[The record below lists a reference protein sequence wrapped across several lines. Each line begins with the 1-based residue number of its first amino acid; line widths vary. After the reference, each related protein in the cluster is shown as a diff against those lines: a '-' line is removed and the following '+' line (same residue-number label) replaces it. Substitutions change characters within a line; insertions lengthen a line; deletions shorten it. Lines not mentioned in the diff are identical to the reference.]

1 MTWYRITQPENI
13 PVRQGRV
20 VRLGALELAVFN
32 LGGAFRAVQSR
43 CPHKQ
48 GPLADG
54 IVAGDDIICPLHNW
68 RMSLDTGF
76 VKAPQD
82 ESETCVKTYP
92 CRVEDGVVKVAVP
105 EEALRAGT
113 LDGEAA

>member
-1 MTWYRITQPENI
+1 MKWIRVTPVQNI

-20 VRLGALELAVFN
+20 VRFGSLELAIFN
-32 LGGAFRAVQSR
+32 LGGAFRAVESR

-68 RMSLDTGF
+68 RISLDSGF
-76 VKAPQD
+76 VKQPSD
-82 ESETCVKTYP
+82 HGESCVKTYP
-92 CRVEDGVVKVAVP
+92 CRTEEGIVMVAIPEDVLK
-105 EEALRAGT
+105 
-113 LDGEAA
+113 EAAA

>member
-1 MTWYRITQPENI
+1 MTWYRITEPENI

-20 VRLGALELAVFN
+20 VRLGSLELAIFN

-68 RMSLDTGF
+68 RMSLDSGF
-76 VKAPQD
+76 VKSPAD
-82 ESETCVKTYP
+82 HAETCLKTYP
-92 CRVEDGVVKVAVP
+92 CRLEDGLVQVAVP
-105 EEALRAGT
+105 DEEVRAM
-113 LDGEAA
+113 DGEAA

>member
-1 MTWYRITQPENI
+1 MKWIRVTNIENI

-20 VRLGALELAVFN
+20 VQFGTLELAIFN
-32 LGGAFRAVQSR
+32 LGGAFRAVESR

-68 RMSLDTGF
+68 RISLDSGF
-76 VKAPQD
+76 VKQPADQTA
-82 ESETCVKTYP
+82 SCVKTYP
-92 CRVEDGVVKVAVP
+92 CRAEGGVVMVAIP
-105 EEALRAGT
+105 EDALK
-113 LDGEAA
+113 EAAA

>member
-1 MTWYRITQPENI
+1 MKWIRVTAIENI

-20 VRLGALELAVFN
+20 VRFGSLDLAVFN
-32 LGGAFRAVQSR
+32 LGGAFRAVESR

-68 RMSLDTGF
+68 RISLDSGF
-76 VKAPQD
+76 VKQPAD
-82 ESETCVKTYP
+82 SKESCVKTYP
-92 CRVEDGVVKVAVP
+92 CRTEGGIVMVAIPEDAVK
-105 EEALRAGT
+105 
-113 LDGEAA
+113 EAAA

>member
-1 MTWYRITQPENI
+1 MKWVRVTEIENI

-20 VRLGALELAVFN
+20 ARFGSLELAIFN
-32 LGGAFRAVQSR
+32 LGGAFRAVESR

-68 RMSLDTGF
+68 RLSLDTGF
-76 VKAPQD
+76 VRHPKG
-82 ESETCVKTYP
+82 ETEACVKTYP
-92 CRVEDGVVKVAVP
+92 CRAEAGIVLVAIP
-105 EEALRAGT
+105 KEALKEEAA
-113 LDGEAA
+113 